1 MCSSAAS
8 TWPSESMIRG
18 DLCFTGYGPRVRA
31 APQNTH
37 VELPT
42 WETMPK
48 LISEH
53 LSLDWALK
61 TVIKGMDNV
70 RRNDRATR
78 RYTPRPA
85 R

>member
-1 MCSSAAS
+1 MCSSAS
-8 TWPSESMIRG
+8 TWPLESMIRD
-18 DLCFTGYGPRVRA
+18 DLCFNGYGPRVRA

-61 TVIKGMDNV
+61 MNIKGMDDV
-70 RRNDRATR
+70 RQNDSATR
-78 RYTPRPA
+78 YYTPQPA

>member
-1 MCSSAAS
+1 MCASAAS
-8 TWPSESMIRG
+8 TWPLKLMIRD
-18 DLCFTGYGPRVRA
+18 DLCFTGFGPRVRA

-53 LSLDWALK
+53 LSLDWALGMD
-61 TVIKGMDNV
+61 IKGSNGV
-70 RRNDRATR
+70 ELHGRTTR
-78 RYTPRPA
+78 RDRSAPS
-85 R
+85 